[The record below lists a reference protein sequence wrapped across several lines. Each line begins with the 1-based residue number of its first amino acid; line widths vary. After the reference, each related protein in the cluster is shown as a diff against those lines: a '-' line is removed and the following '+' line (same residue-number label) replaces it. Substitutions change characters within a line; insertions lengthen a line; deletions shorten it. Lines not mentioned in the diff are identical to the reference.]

1 MEMEESFPRGGLQ
14 KKSGATAVKKR
25 PREDDNLFSTEHEDD
40 VIKKKK
46 KDSNEKPK
54 TAQSEKSVLSKAAPI
69 ELLCFGNIHEGMLF
83 LGCVKEAREFEL
95 VVSLPYGLIGFVQ
108 ATCICEAYTELLKEQ
123 VEKDKLLDSLSPLSE
138 LYSPGMLVRCTV
150 LSLGRLSTNR
160 QSIQLSLNPKLVNS
174 ELSASTLQKGM
185 FLCGCVSSIED
196 HGYLVDI
203 GIAGTYAFLPNE
215 KAKVYLDQTNKASLQ
230 VGQYLNCVIDHKEK
244 GGQTVRLSITQSD
257 VGNAIATEDQKWT
270 MNYLLPGLVVKA
282 QIQKIFS
289 DHIALSFL
297 SSCTGVVDFLHME
310 SRKSDCYKTDQIVK
324 ACILWVDQPLKTVR
338 LTLLKNFLKPGR
350 PLKQLWSDWVGTIHD
365 SCTVTSL
372 HEKAGVVF
380 NLDGETLGFSSLVPL
395 RGLQSKKFKEGSVH
409 KGRVMT
415 FSQMDQILRLSFQ
428 KDLVEAGDFR
438 IEDVQVGQIL
448 KGTVSRLMPA
458 GVIVNFPGNIDGL
471 VPKLHLADVTL
482 NHPEKIYT
490 LGKTV
495 KCRVLSVDTS
505 TQKMILTRKEMMI
518 NSTLPIIT
526 SYQDATPGMISH
538 GFICS
543 VKPYGCVI
551 RFYNDVQGLVR
562 KDQLSNEDV
571 PSPEEVFFQG
581 QVVKVRVLECNP
593 NKETM
598 LLSFKDLG
606 EGETSES
613 AVAGTGYYGKIFD
626 VKILSKTNDGLN
638 VLILPEKVSA
648 FLPQP
653 HLSDNISN
661 CELLW
666 HCLKEGDKL
675 TEVTALKISD
685 NCEVTTKLTRKPSFI
700 TFIKKQPPVEDF
712 SKVKSGML
720 FPGSVKMI
728 TSHGVFVEL
737 PYGLIGLAP
746 IMDAVEKRTVDAD
759 VQFQI
764 GQTVVARVTT
774 VDPKLKRCLL
784 SLKLHEC
791 ITENSI
797 AESSTR
803 LSHCL
808 DEVQLSR
815 SLLSRHED
823 KVDGTSLCSLAAKMR
838 LTLVV
843 EKMEANGL
851 VHFCVGQ
858 IPGAQTIT
866 AAQRTNSEK
875 SFVEGEKVEVV
886 VLHVDLL
893 KSHVHVSVD
902 ETIVSKTEFKVEEGS
917 PYKAVTQHLT
927 KEFAIVSVNGLLVAI
942 PRSSHYNNALL
953 DSHNWLGEE
962 IWVQI
967 TRVSPDEHNLHLG
980 VKVTTDEG
988 NISKKSRRKQEKPK
1002 TNLIVKIPKGT
1013 VKLVSPTEVWVS
1025 LDDVGLID
1033 ASQTTQNVK
1042 VGDFP
1047 TSNLELKQSVT
1058 CRVIKTSKRKK
1069 KKSRAI
1075 TEQNNK
1081 NSVLELTLFPRF
1093 LNSEV
1098 KLPEVKNHLPGETA
1112 TCYFKVPMKKI
1123 VDEDSGAEVGV
1134 QEDEPRR
1141 KRRKRN
1147 RKKAEDK
1154 VVKVNGQE
1162 NKPKDNKKKQNVST
1176 KKMVEDSGAKVKGQ
1190 EDEPSRKKKK
1200 RNKKRKDKNKDVEV
1214 KDQSKDIQK
1223 EQNVPTKKMV
1233 DEDSGAEVKVQ
1244 KDEASRK
1251 RRKRNKK
1258 SKAENNDV
1266 EVNGQKTIP
1275 KDNNNKEQNFPET
1288 EKVDEDSGVEV
1299 NVQEDKPRLEK
1310 KKLNV
1315 SKKRKNEDRSAEVNG
1330 QENKPKDNKKKL
1342 SVAKKQKVGEDTGA
1356 EVNVQGD
1363 KPRVEKKKL
1372 NKTVTKKSPAPRLQ
1386 VSTGFSWDVSLD
1398 DLKPTGGDLC
1408 SSDSEDDMEEQQEE
1422 QPKANKTKIDLKKTP
1437 TSKETID
1444 PDHQPQSVPEFER
1457 LVLTS
1462 PNNSANWIK
1471 YMDFYLQISKL
1482 DQARAVAERALK
1494 SIYFREEKEK
1504 LNVWVAMLK
1513 LENVFGTEETLQKCF
1528 ERAIQYNDPLKAF
1541 QHMVDIYI
1549 ASHKFKE
1556 ADLLYNTMVKR
1567 FRQEKSV
1574 WWQYAT
1580 FLLKQGQTEATHKL
1594 LQRALNAV
1602 PEKEHIDLISKFA
1615 QLEFQMGD
1623 ALRAKA
1629 LFESTLSSFPKRT
1642 DIWSVYID
1650 MMVKYGTPKEVKDIF
1665 ERVIHL
1671 SLAPKRI
1678 KFFFKRYLE
1687 YEKKH
1692 GNESTIQGVKEKA
1705 LKYVESKASM
1715 TTE

>member
-1147 RKKAEDK
+1147 KRKKAEDK

-1162 NKPKDNKKKQNVST
+1162 NKPKDNKKKQN
-1176 KKMVEDSGAKVKGQ
+1176 
-1190 EDEPSRKKKK
+1190 
-1200 RNKKRKDKNKDVEV
+1200 
-1214 KDQSKDIQK
+1214 
-1223 EQNVPTKKMV
+1223 
-1233 DEDSGAEVKVQ
+1233 
-1244 KDEASRK
+1244 
-1251 RRKRNKK
+1251 
-1258 SKAENNDV
+1258 
-1266 EVNGQKTIP
+1266 
-1275 KDNNNKEQNFPET
+1275 
-1288 EKVDEDSGVEV
+1288 
-1299 NVQEDKPRLEK
+1299 
-1310 KKLNV
+1310 
-1315 SKKRKNEDRSAEVNG
+1315 
-1330 QENKPKDNKKKL
+1330 
-1342 SVAKKQKVGEDTGA
+1342 VAKKQKVGEDTGA